1 MGIAAR
7 QRRFVVRVFLRLDEL
22 SFKDDE
28 PHLPEASGF
37 EAPEYRLSPLLLSV
51 KIAVPP
57 DLETKPLEKARSWTW
72 LSEAI
77 GDACHVGILLEV
89 GA

>member
-1 MGIAAR
+1 MGIAVR
-7 QRRFVVRVFLRLDEL
+7 QRRFVVRVFLLLDEL
-22 SFKDDE
+22 PFKDDE

-37 EAPEYRLSPLLLSV
+37 EAPEYRLSPLLSV

-57 DLETKPLEKARSWTW
+57 DLETKPLEKARSWTG

-77 GDACHVGILLEV
+77 GDACHVGIL
-89 GA
+89 

>member
-1 MGIAAR
+1 MGIAAK

-22 SFKDDE
+22 PFKDGE
-28 PHLPEASGF
+28 PHLPEASGL

-72 LSEAI
+72 LSEAV
-77 GDACHVGILLEV
+77 GDACHVDIL
-89 GA
+89 